1 MSESHLFNS
10 DQERIEYSRQPC
22 ELCKS
27 SLAGERYI
35 VVELDENFNGVELEV
50 CVDCYL
56 EIGG

>member
-1 MSESHLFNS
+1 MSDSHLFNS
-10 DQERIEYSRQPC
+10 DKERIEYSRHPC
-22 ELCKS
+22 ELCRS

-35 VVELDENFNGVELEV
+35 AVQLDENFNGVELEI